1 MAKQTDQKRGKPQRM
16 TPAGPDSE
24 RGLEASEFEDHGRGS
39 VDQNIG
45 KAMSRKTAART
56 GGIPQVTG
64 GDVGLSAMPH
74 SAEARDHG
82 HRNATNQEQ

>member
-1 MAKQTDQKRGKPQRM
+1 MAKQTDRNQGRARREQRL

-45 KAMSRKTAART
+45 KVLRRKTADRT
-56 GGIPQVTG
+56 GGTPQTTG
-64 GDVGLSAMPH
+64 GDVGISALPD

-82 HRNATNQEQ
+82 HRKRN